1 MRTADREFFWLATNV
16 QRPHFEFEWRVFIR
30 AGEPFYLCRFTKCN
44 YVRLGGCH
52 RRSTQNNNAAQYTR
66 GSGHA
71 RSLLPIGGRNT
82 RSEITI
88 SGPDDVC
95 QYHSKK
101 YFGNDCRSGIAVL
114 HRGGRAAIHGRVA
127 QHERM
132 SPFRAGLAGLKPRD
146 LLNPLRGSKEPL
158 FHLTPVRMAWS
169 ETTLCKAE
177 PARGLW
183 KSGHLWPR
191 CATRKTVAL

>member
-1 MRTADREFFWLATNV
+1 TIHTWFWTCW
-16 QRPHFEFEWRVFIR
+16 Q
-30 AGEPFYLCRFTKCN
+30 
-44 YVRLGGCH
+44 
-52 RRSTQNNNAAQYTR
+52 
-66 GSGHA
+66 
-71 RSLLPIGGRNT
+71 LLPIGGPNA

-101 YFGNDCRSGIAVL
+101 YFGNDCRFGNCSAASGWKSGPL
-114 HRGGRAAIHGRVA
+114 GPG
-127 QHERM
+127 
-132 SPFRAGLAGLKPRD
+132 PAGLKPRD

-183 KSGHLWPR
+183 KSGHLWPH
-191 CATRKTVAL
+191 CATRKNVAL